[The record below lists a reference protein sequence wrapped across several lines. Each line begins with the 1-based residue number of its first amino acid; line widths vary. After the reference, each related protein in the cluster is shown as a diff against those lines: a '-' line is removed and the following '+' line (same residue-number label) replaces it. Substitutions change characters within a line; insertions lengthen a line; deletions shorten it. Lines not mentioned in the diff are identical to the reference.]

1 MSGLCICDGS
11 AVHLVIEHASSY
23 VINQLSAYGR
33 TATWVLFLLG
43 LLFTSWEKYLV
54 LEGCDVMTVEMCGG
68 CWSCTTKWLSTV
80 CIPPPPPS
88 VTIFDDRYFQ
98 MSFDCMDGNSTSS
111 YGNEIKGEAVVMDRL
126 ISWFGGNTEKWETA
140 PLAVITPFSSLS
152 LCLSLFLFLCL
163 HLILNVSLD
172 ISLLNSHLS
181 VRRLRHRG
189 GAHRHVLSKREPP
202 LGNQ

>member
-1 MSGLCICDGS
+1 MRKISGVRRLWCDDCGDVRWLLILHNKMV
-11 AVHLVIEHASSY
+11 VHCLH
-23 VINQLSAYGR
+23 
-33 TATWVLFLLG
+33 
-43 LLFTSWEKYLV
+43 
-54 LEGCDVMTVEMCGG
+54 
-68 CWSCTTKWLSTV
+68 
-80 CIPPPPPS
+80 PPPPS